1 MENKSIKIETES
13 HFLTLPITKEIL
25 DKSIEILNIVF
36 NQPEFKNELS
46 VQSFYCSNR
55 PDLCTNDKEILG
67 ETVYND
73 FISKEVIKINLT
85 VKRLKNP
92 WKRYVSG
99 TLGETNPNGNSII
112 SYTWWL
118 NEKSDKD
125 LLIAYTTH
133 IGHEIFHTKYLKY
146 IHEPEFGSS
155 KFINEKDVTYMIDD
169 ILEKLI
175 KKIINP

>member
-1 MENKSIKIETES
+1 MENKTIKIEIEG
-13 HFLTLPITKEIL
+13 HFLTQPITKEIL

-36 NQPEFKNELS
+36 NLTEFKNELS
-46 VQSFYCSNR
+46 KQSFFCSNR
-55 PDLCTNDKEILG
+55 PDLCTNNDEILG

-73 FISKEVIKINLT
+73 FISKALIKINLT

-92 WKRYVSG
+92 WKRYISG

-118 NEKSDKD
+118 NEKNGNE
-125 LLIAYTTH
+125 LLIAYATH

-146 IHEPEFGSS
+146 IHEPEYGSS

-175 KKIINP
+175 RKHVNP

>member
-1 MENKSIKIETES
+1 MDNKTIKIEIEG
-13 HFLTLPITKEIL
+13 HFLTRPITKEIL

-36 NQPEFKNELS
+36 NLTEFKNELS
-46 VQSFYCSNR
+46 KQSFFCSNR
-55 PDLCTNDKEILG
+55 PDLCTNNDEILG

-73 FISKEVIKINLT
+73 FISKTLIKINLT

-92 WKRYVSG
+92 WKRYISG

-118 NEKSDKD
+118 NEKNGNE
-125 LLIAYTTH
+125 LLIAYATH

-146 IHEPEFGSS
+146 IHEPEYGSS

-175 KKIINP
+175 RKYVNP